1 MTSREHLTEF
11 SLLVKTHLNGVIR
24 YVSFLLRGNEDT
36 KDIAQEVFL
45 KAWQQF
51 DPKMKGS
58 FRPWIMTI
66 ARNLVID
73 RFRRRG
79 PQVQCAG
86 PDIEKAAAGSFDDN
100 EKNSGGERDF
110 CPEGLPAFA
119 RLPVSQR
126 EIVFMRYVEQIP
138 YIEISRITGKSEEAL
153 RKIVSRAVLTIRKEV
168 ANGSLRKSE

>member
-1 MTSREHLTEF
+1 MNSREHLVEF

-24 YVSFLLRGNEDT
+24 YISFLIRGNEDA

-51 DPKMKGS
+51 DPALKSS
-58 FRPWIMTI
+58 FRPWIMTL

-73 RFRRRG
+73 RFRRRV
-79 PQVQCAG
+79 PLIQCAG
-86 PDIEKAAAGSFDDN
+86 ADIENAASSSSGN
-100 EKNSGGERDF
+100 EKGSDSEADF

-138 YIEISRITGKSEEAL
+138 YVEISRITGKSEEAL
-153 RKIVSRAVLTIRKEV
+153 RKIVSRAVSTIRKEV
-168 ANGSLRKSE
+168 ANESMQQGK